1 MCPVLLARDV
11 DRTRIRVTPV
21 VNSYEDRPMNGAR
34 SVASAANNCLLK
46 RELTDEAVGQ
56 KFAFRIIC
64 LSHNAEPLGANER
77 CELR

>member
-1 MCPVLLARDV
+1 
-11 DRTRIRVTPV
+11 
-21 VNSYEDRPMNGAR
+21 MNGAR

-56 KFAFRIIC
+56 KSAFRVIC

-77 CELR
+77 CELC